1 MYKKNSE
8 KYKLYFLL
16 IVIGVLFFLLW
27 LKNNTIDS
35 LRTINTEITHE
46 VTMDGKYMATQR
58 QNIMNL
64 EDAIKSGLLEKERY
78 MKNVKS
84 QTKIETT
91 TIVSALARNVIPA
104 RSP

>member
-91 TIVSALARNVIPA
+91 TIIKEKLNWSML
-104 RSP
+104 SQ